1 MADGLVIFTF
11 AITARN
17 SHNVLNLHR
26 ATSTSRGTLVIELLM
41 ATSPTYACSTVK
53 KQFFFFDPGKVRVIT
68 RISVSG
74 RLIP

>member
-26 ATSTSRGTLVIELLM
+26 AISTKSWHSRYRIVNGDEPHLRLLDCEK
-41 ATSPTYACSTVK
+41 TI
-53 KQFFFFDPGKVRVIT
+53 FFFDPGKVRVIT